1 MKNVGM
7 MKEYLSDR
15 EYQRD
20 LLQEEIKYFF
30 LKIR

>member
-15 EYQRD
+15 EHQRD
-20 LLQEEIKYFF
+20 SPQEEIKYLF
-30 LKIR
+30 LKTR